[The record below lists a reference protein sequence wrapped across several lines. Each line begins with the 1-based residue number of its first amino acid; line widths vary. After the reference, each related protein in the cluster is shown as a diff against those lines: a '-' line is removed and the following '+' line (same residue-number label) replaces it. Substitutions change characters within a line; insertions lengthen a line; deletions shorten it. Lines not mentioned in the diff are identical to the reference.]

1 MALMTFRLL
10 LKTRRYK
17 EAAQRR
23 LTEKHLADRRLVDS
37 DTILSCR
44 RDDGVVAVDKTL
56 RR

>member
-23 LTEKHLADRRLVDS
+23 LTEKHLADRHLVD
-37 DTILSCR
+37 
-44 RDDGVVAVDKTL
+44 
-56 RR
+56 